1 MSLHFEYIC
10 VDKKNKMGTSLSGT
24 QIKTSYV
31 GILKTTDNGSAS
43 GSLKVITDGQGT
55 DTALSVSTSQVK
67 VTNLL
72 IDSPARSTSDEIL
85 VRDSSTGLISTRT
98 LPNLKT
104 VQMSA
109 SSSSTS
115 NGSGTGIGIT
125 VTDSSG
131 HASTV
136 NLQSGQNINLTST
149 SGTVTT
155 KYDLRGVKKVT
166 STTSL
171 SARSDSGKTVF
182 LDCTTLAGD
191 TVTLPAATEGRF
203 FRIYVDVGSNTACN
217 INAASGDYFYGAI
230 THVSTTDNKVS
241 VQRVLRATAAAAVS
255 THNQITLDQ
264 DHNNIGG
271 AAGSCLELT
280 CYDESGWFVT
290 GTLIG
295 NSTTPTSIA
304 AINGQ

>member
-1 MSLHFEYIC
+1 VSLHFEYIC

-24 QIKTSYV
+24 QIKTTYV
-31 GILKTTDNGSAS
+31 GILKTTDNAAAS
-43 GSLKVITDGQGT
+43 GSLKTITDGQGT

-72 IDSPARSTSDEIL
+72 IDSPANSTSDQIL

-109 SSSSTS
+109 SSGTTT
-115 NGSGTGIGIT
+115 NGNGTAIGIT

-136 NLQSGQNINLTST
+136 NLQSKQNINLRST
-149 SGTVTT
+149 GGTINI
-155 KYDLRGVKKVT
+155 KYDTRDVTKVT
-166 STTSL
+166 AATSL
-171 SARSDSGKTVF
+171 SASNETGTTVF
-182 LDCTTLAGD
+182 LDCTSLAGD
-191 TVTLPAATEGRF
+191 TLTLPAASEGRF
-203 FRIYVDVGSNTACN
+203 LRVYVDVGSNTACN
-217 INAASGDYFYGAI
+217 INAASADYFYGAI

-280 CYDESGWFVT
+280 CYDSAGWFVT

-295 NSTTPTSIA
+295 NSTVPSSIA

>member
-1 MSLHFEYIC
+1 
-10 VDKKNKMGTSLSGT
+10 MGTSLSGT

-31 GILKTTDNGSAS
+31 GILKTTDNGNAS

-85 VRDSSTGLISTRT
+85 VRDSATGLISTRV

-104 VQMSA
+104 VQLTG
-109 SSSSTS
+109 SSGSTT
-115 NGSGTGIGIT
+115 NGNGTAIGIT

-136 NLQSGQNINLTST
+136 NLQSGQNITIRSNG
-149 SGTVTT
+149 GTITH
-155 KYDLRGVKKVT
+155 KYDTRDVTKVT
-166 STTSL
+166 STVGL
-171 SARSDSGKTVF
+171 SSATEAGTTVF
-182 LDCTTLAGD
+182 LDCATLSGG
-191 TVTLPAATEGRF
+191 TLTLPVASEGRF
-203 FRIYVDVGSNTACN
+203 VRIYVDVGSNTACN
-217 INAASGDYFYGAI
+217 INAASADYFYGAI

-264 DHNNIGG
+264 DSNNIGG

-280 CYDESGWFVT
+280 CYDDAGWFVT